1 MTPTPP
7 THLLGTD
14 TVVEL
19 VRGRADHLLPRL
31 DAQPAALAVSTITV
45 AELDYG
51 VETSRRPDALRQD
64 IEAMLT
70 LLAVLPFDRA
80 AARQTG
86 LIRHALAVAGTPI
99 GPYDTLIAGHA
110 CSLGLVLVTHNT
122 REFRRVPG
130 LVVEDW
136 LAG

>member
-1 MTPTPP
+1 VTPTQP

-31 DAQPAALAVSTITV
+31 DAQPGTLAVSTITL
-45 AELDYG
+45 AALDYG
-51 VETSRRPDALRQD
+51 VECSRRPDALRQD

-70 LLAVLPFDRA
+70 LLDVLPFDRA
-80 AARQTG
+80 AAHHAG
-86 LIRHALAVAGTPI
+86 LIRHALAATGTPI
-99 GPYDTLIAGHA
+99 SPYDTLIAGHA
-110 CSLGLVLVTHNT
+110 LSLGLVPVTHTT

-136 LAG
+136 MAA